1 MLDSVEDGARETE
14 RREIDA
20 CVCQKLV
27 KWAARWGLDVEV
39 AEKMV

>member
-1 MLDSVEDGARETE
+1 MLDSVEVDARETE

-20 CVCQKLV
+20 CDCQKFV
-27 KWAARWGLDVEV
+27 KWMVRWGFDVEA